1 VVPPKRCYLCLNQRA
16 LFLPMSPTILL
27 YRVGNCLFNYGVPI
41 LPRLFSVVNRVVFS
55 CQLPCSARLGA
66 GVELGYW
73 GLGIVVHSRAVI
85 GARTLIRQNV
95 TIGTR
100 HKGGDVPEIGSDV
113 VIGAG
118 AVLVGGI
125 KVGDGAVIGANSV
138 VNRDVPSGA
147 VVVGVPAR
155 VIRVAQ

>member
-1 VVPPKRCYLCLNQRA
+1 
-16 LFLPMSPTILL
+16 MSPTILL

-85 GARTLIRQNV
+85 GV